1 LRHGANLP
9 HFAQTEWRALTRG
22 AFGGIYKKVSTP
34 PLIFDRALL
43 RRRLAR
49 AARAPCDF
57 LAQRV
62 ADDFA
67 YRLSGVSRAFP
78 RVLDYGSPHPAA
90 ADALAAPG
98 RTILRAAPS
107 LETASGADLV
117 IDEEFAPFAPEQ
129 FDLVVSALAL
139 QWVNDLPGVFAQLRR
154 LLAPDGLL
162 LAALVGGQS
171 FGELRHCLARAQEE
185 IEGGASPRVFPFVDL
200 RDLGGL
206 SQRAGFALP
215 VADCDAFTVR
225 YDNLFG
231 LLRDLRAMGATNVL
245 TAGARRPLKR
255 AVVLRAA
262 DIYRETF
269 ADPDGRI
276 RASVEILWLSGWA
289 PHESQQK
296 PLRPGSARAPLSSVL
311 GDKSGA

>member
-1 LRHGANLP
+1 MARVYRIRTGAN
-9 HFAQTEWRALTRG
+9 G
-22 AFGGIYKKVSTP
+22 AFDARPPKLHIRRVSTP
-34 PLIFDRALL
+34 PSIFDRALL
-43 RRRLAR
+43 RRRLDR

-57 LAQRV
+57 LARRV
-62 ADDFA
+62 AEDFV
-67 YRLSGVSRAFP
+67 YRLSGISRAFP
-78 RVLDYGSPHPAA
+78 RALDYGSPHPAVA
-90 ADALAAPG
+90 RALAAPG
-98 RTILRAAPS
+98 RAVLRAAPS
-107 LETASGADLV
+107 LGAAAGADVV
-117 IDEEFAPFAPEQ
+117 IDEEFAPFAPET
-129 FDLVVSALAL
+129 FDLAASALSL

-171 FGELRHCLARAQEE
+171 FAELRHCLARAQAE

-206 SQRAGFALP
+206 LQRAGFALP
-215 VADCDAFTVR
+215 VTDCDAFVVR
-225 YDNLFG
+225 YDDMFG

-245 TAGARRPLKR
+245 AAGARRPLKR

-296 PLRPGSARAPLSSVL
+296 PLRPGSAQAPLSSVL
-311 GDKSGA
+311 GDKSGV

>member
-1 LRHGANLP
+1 M
-9 HFAQTEWRALTRG
+9 TRG
-22 AFGGIYKKVSTP
+22 GFSGIYEGVSTP

-62 ADDFA
+62 AEDVVD
-67 YRLSGVSRAFP
+67 RLSGVSRAFP

-117 IDEEFAPFAPEQ
+117 IDEEFAPFSPEQ

-171 FGELRHCLARAQEE
+171 LGVAALPRAGAGGDRGRRQPARVPVRRSAR
-185 IEGGASPRVFPFVDL
+185 PRAL
-200 RDLGGL
+200 L
-206 SQRAGFALP
+206 QRAGFALP
-215 VADCDAFTVR
+215 VTDCDAITIR
-225 YDNLFG
+225 YDNMFA
-231 LLRDLRAMGATNVL
+231 LLRDLRGMGATNIL
-245 TAGARRPLKR
+245 AAGARRPLKR
-255 AVVLRAA
+255 AVLLRAA
-262 DIYRETF
+262 ELYQENF
-269 ADPDGRI
+269 ADADGRI
-276 RASVEILWLSGWA
+276 RASMEILWLSGWA

-296 PLRPGSARAPLSSVL
+296 PLRPGSAQVPLSSAL
-311 GDKSGA
+311 GDKSKP